1 MDSAILLVDSDLGFL
16 LWLGQALHE
25 AGFQAYPAESLSD
38 AVALVG
44 QFHLTLGVLILNCSS
59 HGAES
64 FLATLRGSQKYFKT
78 ICLDGDKHPPCMRGV
93 DRVCRKP
100 VEINEESKALWVQA
114 VRALL
119 LGNRKVS

>member
-1 MDSAILLVDSDLGFL
+1 MDRAILLVDSDLGFL

-44 QFHLTLGVLILNCSS
+44 ELRLTLGVLILNCSS
-59 HGAES
+59 RGAES
-64 FLATLRGSQKYFKT
+64 FLATLRSSQKYFKT
-78 ICLDGDKHPPCMRGV
+78 ICLDGDRHPPYVGGV
-93 DRVCRKP
+93 DRVYRKP
-100 VEINEESKALWVQA
+100 VEINEESKGLWVQA